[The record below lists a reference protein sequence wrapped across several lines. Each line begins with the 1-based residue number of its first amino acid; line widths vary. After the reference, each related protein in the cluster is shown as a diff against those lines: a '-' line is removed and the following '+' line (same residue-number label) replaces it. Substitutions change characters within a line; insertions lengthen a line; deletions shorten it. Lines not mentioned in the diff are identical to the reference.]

1 MTTGPSSRQPT
12 DTDAPPAS
20 EPVPR
25 PVSLGTGFAG
35 GAVGALLGGG
45 TGVVTVPVLDRLTSL
60 PRRTI
65 HGTASL
71 VNVAVAAI
79 GATLYQLHGGHLDMT
94 TGTGLMIGGVAGALL
109 GAQLAVRASDQ
120 ALRAAFAAV
129 LAAAGLEL
137 GLQAAGLGPS
147 GRSPLLGP
155 GIRADTIAVVVL
167 TLAIG
172 IVVGAWSAAMG
183 LGGGSLTVPVL
194 IVLFGV
200 GAHTAEGT
208 SLLVMLP
215 NSITASVQHL
225 RQRTASAPLG
235 AALACG
241 AAPGALAGASLGL
254 VLSAT
259 TLDWVF
265 ALFVLFVAAQQI
277 RRLQTARR
285 PHQAAP

>member
-1 MTTGPSSRQPT
+1 VTTGAPFRPPA
-12 DTDAPPAS
+12 DTLAPPAGDR
-20 EPVPR
+20 VPR
-25 PVSLGTGFAG
+25 RVSLGAGFAG

-65 HGTASL
+65 HGTANL

-79 GATLYQLHGGHLDMT
+79 GATIYQLHGGHLDMT
-94 TGTGLMIGGVAGALL
+94 AGTGLMIGGVAGALF
-109 GAQLAVRASDQ
+109 GARVAARASDQ

-137 GLQAAGLGPS
+137 CLQAAGLGPS
-147 GRSPLLGP
+147 GRSPLLGAAV
-155 GIRADTIAVVVL
+155 RSDTAAVVVI

-172 IVVGAWSAAMG
+172 IIVGAWSAAMG

-194 IVLFGV
+194 ILLFGV

-215 NSITASVQHL
+215 NSVAASIQHL

-241 AAPGALAGASLGL
+241 AAPGAVAGASLGL
-254 VLSAT
+254 VLSGI

-265 ALFVLFVAAQQI
+265 GLFVLFVAAQQL
-277 RRLQTARR
+277 RRIQTARR
-285 PHQAAP
+285 AS